1 MPRKLR
7 FGMIG
12 AGEIAYKSTAKAIRN
27 SDRTE
32 MVVAM
37 DVVEE
42 VARSFAAEY
51 DTEWTTSLE
60 EVLERDDVDAV
71 VISTPH
77 NLHAPQTIQAA
88 EAGKH
93 VMVEKPIACTLEQ
106 ADAMID
112 ACKKASVV
120 LMVRLVSRYMPAAR
134 RAKELIEAGAIGD
147 VIALTFTAA
156 GDKAD
161 SYWTGGFTGRVQ
173 TTWRKS
179 KEESG
184 GGILIMNLVHDID
197 RLRYITGLEATR
209 VYAEYD
215 TFCTDVEVEDF
226 ISVTLRYDNGAV
238 GNILG
243 SSCARGGRGSPNRI
257 YGTHGQIIFE
267 GRGSL
272 QVYTT
277 REVPGLESGEWT
289 DLELESMDGGV
300 LAMDRFAAAVLDG
313 EPVDIPGE
321 EGRKTLEV
329 IVAAYESCESGRPV
343 VLSN

>member
-1 MPRKLR
+1 MPTKLR
-7 FGMIG
+7 LGMIG
-12 AGEIAYKSTAKAIRN
+12 AGEIAYKSTGKAIRN

-51 DTEWTTSLE
+51 DTEWTTSLD

-112 ACKKASVV
+112 ACSKASVV
-120 LMVRLVSRYMPAAR
+120 LMVRLVTRYTPAAR

-243 SSCARGGRGSPNRI
+243 SSCARGGRGPGNRI

-267 GRGSL
+267 GRARL

-289 DLELESMDGGV
+289 DLKLESMDSGV

-313 EPVDIPGE
+313 EPADIPGE

>member
-1 MPRKLR
+1 MSSKLR
-7 FGMIG
+7 LGMIG
-12 AGEIAYKSTAKAIRN
+12 AGEIAYKATAKAIRN
-27 SDRTE
+27 SERTE

-37 DVVEE
+37 DVVED
-42 VARSFAAEY
+42 VAKSFAEEY

-60 EVLERDDVDAV
+60 EMLGRDDIDAV

-77 NLHAPQTIQAA
+77 NLHSPQAIQAA

-93 VMVEKPIACTLEQ
+93 VMVEKPIACTMEQ
-106 ADAMID
+106 ADAMIE
-112 ACKKASVV
+112 ACKKADVV
-120 LMVRLVSRYMPAAR
+120 LTVALISRYTPAAIK
-134 RAKELIEAGAIGD
+134 AKELVEAGAIGD
-147 VIALTFTAA
+147 VIAIRFTAA

-197 RLRYITGLEATR
+197 RLRFITGLEATR
-209 VYAEYD
+209 VYAEGD

-238 GNILG
+238 GNMLA
-243 SSCARGGRGSPNRI
+243 SSCARGGRGPGNRI
-257 YGTHGQIIFE
+257 YGSHGQIVFE
-267 GRGSL
+267 GRSSI

-277 REVPGLESGEWT
+277 RDVPGLGSGEWT
-289 DLELESMDGGV
+289 EVELESVDSRA

-329 IVAAYESCESGRPV
+329 IVAAYESAESGEPV
-343 VLSN
+343 ALPK